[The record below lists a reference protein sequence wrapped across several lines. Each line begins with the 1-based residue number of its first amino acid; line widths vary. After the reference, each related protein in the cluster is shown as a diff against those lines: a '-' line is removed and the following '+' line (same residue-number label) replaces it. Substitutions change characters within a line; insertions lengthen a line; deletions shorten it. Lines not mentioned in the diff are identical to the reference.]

1 MYIPTYFLLGEFY
14 KFVKKS
20 IKGISIHC
28 ANTLNGVIIFMY
40 IYHFFQR
47 FPLFLTKTTAQDIL
61 FKKIFFFIFLT
72 NKIKHA
78 YYVLHE
84 SFLS

>member
-20 IKGISIHC
+20 IKGISINC

-61 FKKIFFFIFLT
+61 FKKIFFLYF
-72 NKIKHA
+72 
-78 YYVLHE
+78 
-84 SFLS
+84 

>member
-61 FKKIFFFIFLT
+61 FKKIFLLYF
-72 NKIKHA
+72 
-78 YYVLHE
+78 
-84 SFLS
+84 